1 MTRGYT
7 GKCVFGWVVYQFIR
21 PTNETDA
28 GLYKIYWRI
37 GSRFS
42 ADVGVSD
49 LKGVH
54 TSYESSGREEGFGLH
69 LANS

>member
-1 MTRGYT
+1 M
-7 GKCVFGWVVYQFIR
+7 
-21 PTNETDA
+21 DA

-49 LKGVH
+49 LKGADA
-54 TSYESSGREEGFGLH
+54 SYDSIGHEEGFGLH